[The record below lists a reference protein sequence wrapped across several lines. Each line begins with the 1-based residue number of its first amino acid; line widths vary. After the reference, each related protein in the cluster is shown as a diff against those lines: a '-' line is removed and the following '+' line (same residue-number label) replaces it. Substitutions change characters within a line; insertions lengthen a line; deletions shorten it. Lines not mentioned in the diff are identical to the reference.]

1 MKFLKFAMS
10 LCAGLMM
17 AGAGYAQEPV
27 MQDAVTPQTKTQT
40 DVKQQSA
47 ARDQPLRDA
56 EALMRAGKPADAYA
70 LLEPLE
76 FERSGEVRF
85 DYLLGIAAL
94 DSGKPD
100 KATLAFERVLAVNPN
115 HTAARLDMA
124 RAYYQLGDMV
134 RAEDEFRITLN
145 QNPSEA
151 ARATI
156 RKYLDEIGAGQAA
169 QQTTRFSGY
178 IEGAMGRDTN
188 VNDSTDQA
196 QIAIPSAGNV
206 VASLNPTNVKIAD
219 NYYRAAAGGEV
230 IHSLDADW
238 GVYAGADLS
247 QRGNQSQKAFDEL
260 GLNGRTGVLYGAD
273 ADRFRAG
280 LSAGQYTLG
289 NVRNRNIAGID
300 GEYRHIWSP
309 SNQLNVF
316 GQMTSY
322 RFADPVM
329 QLNDFNQ
336 QVIGTGW
343 LHAFTDGRSSVTA
356 SVYHG
361 AQQDVSNLIT
371 PATPA
376 GGRTDGASTFN
387 GARFGGQAVYGDR
400 TTLFASTGGQL
411 ANYGKL
417 NPFFLRQRADKQY
430 DLTLGSIWR
439 WDKLWSVRPQLTYMR
454 NSSNIVIYS
463 YNLADASLTLRRD
476 FK

>member
-1 MKFLKFAMS
+1 MKFSILAAG
-10 LCAGLMM
+10 LCAVMM

-27 MQDAVTPQTKTQT
+27 TQDAVSPQMPSAQ
-40 DVKQQSA
+40 A
-47 ARDQPLRDA
+47 AREQVLRDA
-56 EALMRAGKPADAYA
+56 EALMRAGKPAEAYT

-115 HTAARLDMA
+115 YTAARLDMA
-124 RAYYQLGDMV
+124 RAYYQLGDTA
-134 RAEDEFRITLN
+134 RAQSEFKITLN

-156 RKYLDEIGAGQAA
+156 RKYLDEIEARQTA
-169 QQTTRFSGY
+169 QQTTRYSGY
-178 IEGAMGRDTN
+178 IEGSMGRDTN

-206 VASLNPTNVKIAD
+206 LASLNPTNVKIAD

-247 QRGNQSQKAFDEL
+247 QRGNQSQKAYDEL
-260 GLNGRTGVLYGAD
+260 GVNGRTGVLYGAD

-280 LSAGQYTLG
+280 LSAAQYTLG
-289 NVRNRNIAGID
+289 NVRNRNVAGID

-316 GQMTSY
+316 GQVTSY

-329 QLNDFNQ
+329 QPNDFNQ
-336 QVIGTGW
+336 QVLGTGW
-343 LHAFTDGRSSVTA
+343 LHAFADGRSSVTA

-371 PATPA
+371 PATPT

-387 GARFGGQAVYGDR
+387 GARFGGQAAYGDR
-400 TTLFASTGGQL
+400 TTLFANAGGQA
-411 ANYGKL
+411 ANYGRL
-417 NPFFLRQRADKQY
+417 NPFFLQQRADKQY

-463 YNLADASLTLRRD
+463 YNLADFSLTLRRD